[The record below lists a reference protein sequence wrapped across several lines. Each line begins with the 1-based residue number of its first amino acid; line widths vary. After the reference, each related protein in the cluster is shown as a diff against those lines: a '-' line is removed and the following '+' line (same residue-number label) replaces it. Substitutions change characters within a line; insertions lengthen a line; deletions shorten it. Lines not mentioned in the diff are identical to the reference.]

1 MFGKILD
8 IFRRENLLKQAYDLS
23 YDMLEIILQMY
34 KASVDFLR
42 KEDVKELNFDIYGYD
57 KKVNKF
63 EREVR
68 KKVLTHLALSSST
81 SATDVAPSLVL
92 ISIVID
98 IERIGDYTKN
108 ITELAENY
116 PGTLSAGKYEKVLTG
131 IESKLT
137 KNFEDLISCFKDYQI
152 NIAKKIMDENA
163 GVNKE
168 INKVLTELIKEENKD
183 FGTREGIAVALY
195 FRFLKRI
202 SSHVKNIASGIVN
215 PFHKIGFKAEEIE
228 NMK

>member
-1 MFGKILD
+1 MFQKILD

-23 YDMLEIILQMY
+23 YEMLEIILEMY
-34 KASVDFLR
+34 KASIDFLR
-42 KEDVKELNFDIYGYD
+42 KDDVKELNFDIYGYD

-81 SATDVAPSLVL
+81 TTSDIAPSLVL

-116 PGTLSAGKYEKVLTG
+116 PDTLSAGKYETVLKK

-137 KNFEDLISCFKDYQI
+137 KNFEDLILCFKDYHI
-152 NIAKKIMDENA
+152 DLAKKIMDENA
-163 GVNKE
+163 GMNKE
-168 INKVLTELIKEENKD
+168 INKVLTELMKEENKD
-183 FGTREGIAVALY
+183 FDTRDGIAVALY

-202 SSHVKNIASGIVN
+202 SSHVKNVASGIVN
-215 PFHKIGFKAEEIE
+215 PFHKIGFKAEE
-228 NMK
+228 MKNLK